1 MCFIDEK
8 CYVSDPESD
17 AIIKELQR
25 MMDKVEEMKNQRAM
39 LEDQFRHQIK
49 NDDITNQIVA
59 QDGGSN
65 TMVRFL
71 LSCQGPLYPRSYGN
85 LI

>member
-1 MCFIDEK
+1 
-8 CYVSDPESD
+8 
-17 AIIKELQR
+17 
-25 MMDKVEEMKNQRAM
+25 MDKVEEMKNQRAM
-39 LEDQFRHQIK
+39 LEDQFRNQIK

>member
-1 MCFIDEK
+1 
-8 CYVSDPESD
+8 
-17 AIIKELQR
+17 
-25 MMDKVEEMKNQRAM
+25 MDKVEEMKNQRAM
-39 LEDQFRHQIK
+39 LEDQFRNQIK

-71 LSCQGPLYPRSYGN
+71 IPCREPL
-85 LI
+85 

>member
-1 MCFIDEK
+1 
-8 CYVSDPESD
+8 
-17 AIIKELQR
+17 

-39 LEDQFRHQIK
+39 LEDQFRNQIK

-71 LSCQGPLYPRSYGN
+71 LSCQGPLYPWPLYPRSYGN